1 MLVSVLYTLIQ
12 SNRPQTKSKF
22 QIVSK
27 ILRNPG
33 KLTLCWLTKKFDDAK
48 YRIRSR
54 AGQHRKKRKSNCI
67 SYICSRK
74 QMGLPT
80 TIIFRN
86 HLGFSHRVIKRTT
99 VRLRQC
105 ATTLYMPW
113 LHKKMPF
120 YIYSKTCHLLHST
133 VRTLC
138 DYEIFFYQF
147 SFRLQALQG
156 ALICLLY
163 ISFHLIG

>member
-1 MLVSVLYTLIQ
+1 
-12 SNRPQTKSKF
+12 
-22 QIVSK
+22 
-27 ILRNPG
+27 
-33 KLTLCWLTKKFDDAK
+33 
-48 YRIRSR
+48 
-54 AGQHRKKRKSNCI
+54 
-67 SYICSRK
+67 
-74 QMGLPT
+74 MGLPT

-133 VRTLC
+133 VRTLE
-138 DYEIFFYQF
+138 YNAYYIQVNNHGLGYFFQILVAF
-147 SFRLQALQG
+147 PECMKFIRVNGFKSVRSWSQ
-156 ALICLLY
+156 IEM
-163 ISFHLIG
+163 

>member
-1 MLVSVLYTLIQ
+1 
-12 SNRPQTKSKF
+12 
-22 QIVSK
+22 
-27 ILRNPG
+27 
-33 KLTLCWLTKKFDDAK
+33 
-48 YRIRSR
+48 
-54 AGQHRKKRKSNCI
+54 
-67 SYICSRK
+67 
-74 QMGLPT
+74 MGLPT

-133 VRTLC
+133 VRTLKYNAH
-138 DYEIFFYQF
+138 DIAGYSRVHKSSDSFFSKILEKPSIVQKKMIPHIKWLDF
-147 SFRLQALQG
+147 SQ
-156 ALICLLY
+156 I
-163 ISFHLIG
+163 